1 MPKKSMIEGSGS
13 RNPKVYLFLLIVSAK
28 FIVRSSPC
36 ELRLPLEACTPVA
49 LRKRFSQIPF
59 DVGKNSKKA
68 NASTHNNLAG
78 RNSFDCIVPKR
89 THSKTGS
96 DSDSYADC

>member
-49 LRKRFSQIPF
+49 LRKRFSRIPF
-59 DVGKNSKKA
+59 GVGKNSKKA
-68 NASTHNNLAG
+68 NASTHNKFSREKQL
-78 RNSFDCIVPKR
+78 RLPPK

-96 DSDSYADC
+96 GSNSYADC